1 MGWAGDRYDPGML
14 AGRRVWISF
23 NGQTSSE
30 AQGAEC
36 RHLGFC
42 HLRAYLP
49 IPPGFGSQL
58 MAAA

>member
-1 MGWAGDRYDPGML
+1 ML